1 MVRGVW
7 YTIRR
12 AQRERSAH
20 LRHARTKLR
29 EALYLRVAKAKVVIV
44 VVVVVVVVV
53 VGRGR
58 GRGRGRGCGSWSWW
72 WSLVVS
78 DGYGPE
84 WWLWS

>member
-29 EALYLRVAKAKVVIV
+29 EALYLRVAKAEV

-53 VGRGR
+53 VGRG
-58 GRGRGRGCGSWSWW
+58 GSGGRGCGSRSWS

-78 DGYGPE
+78 DGYGLE
-84 WWLWS
+84 